1 MDHTEHL
8 KDFQVVE
15 LRRYTI
21 KEGERRSFARYFESY
36 FPEAFEQMGSI
47 IFGHF
52 LERRKP
58 SLFTW
63 IRGFHDM
70 EERAAVNQ
78 AFYGGPLWKEHRT
91 TMNDRMTDYSNVLLL
106 QPLSP
111 ERGITVLPA
120 VDPVHEEEGAQ
131 GIVIAQIFAI
141 QPGGVDAFAR
151 RAEETFAGYRAAGV
165 REAGVLV
172 TLDVPNNFPALPVR
186 TDGPHLVWLG
196 IVSDNQVLEKH
207 FFSLAEESERTLAA
221 TGLLR
226 DASELVVLDP
236 AGRSRLR
243 WVSEGQ
249 G

>member
-1 MDHTEHL
+1 
-8 KDFQVVE
+8 
-15 LRRYTI
+15 
-21 KEGERRSFARYFESY
+21 
-36 FPEAFEQMGSI
+36 MGSI

-52 LERRKP
+52 LERGNP
-58 SLFTW
+58 ALFTW

-78 AFYGGPLWKEHRT
+78 AFYGGPLWKEHRP
-91 TMNDRMTDYSNVLLL
+91 TMNERMTDYSNVLLL

-111 ERGITVLPA
+111 ERGITILPV
-120 VDPVHEEEGAQ
+120 VDPVDEAEGAR

-141 QPGGVDAFAR
+141 QAGGVDAFAQK
-151 RAEETFAGYRAAGV
+151 AEEAFAAYRAAGV

-196 IVSDNQVLEKH
+196 IVSDDQVLEER
-207 FFSLAEESERTLAA
+207 FNPLAEGSSQALAA

-226 DASELVVLDP
+226 GAPELVVLDP
-236 AGRSRLR
+236 ARRSRLR
-243 WVSEGQ
+243 WLSG
-249 G
+249 